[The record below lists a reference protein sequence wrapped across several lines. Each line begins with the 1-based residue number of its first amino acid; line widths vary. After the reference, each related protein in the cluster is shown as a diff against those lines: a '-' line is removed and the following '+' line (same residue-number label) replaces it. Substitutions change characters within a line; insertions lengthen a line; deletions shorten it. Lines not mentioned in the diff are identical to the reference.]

1 MEEKRQ
7 EELRKPSPDRE
18 FLDVIDSEVEY
29 LHRTRID
36 DAEALPKSQRRLI
49 KSHNPF
55 KLLPPD
61 LLQRNKV
68 TKQPASYVFLQCTV
82 S

>member
-7 EELRKPSPDRE
+7 EELGKPTPDQG

-36 DAEALPKSQRRLI
+36 DAEALPKTQRRLI

-55 KLLPPD
+55 KLLPQD

-68 TKQPASYVFLQCTV
+68 TERPALMIDMQYTY
-82 S
+82 